1 MADMAQEYAETIREE
16 LQAWERL
23 HQIWQA
29 IGQDPRVA
37 AVELDGD
44 AGTLARQAREELEG
58 AGGWGVVAEYGS
70 VASLYTDTNALDAW
84 TVAHHRYDTDPE
96 PVSVV
101 ILRTA
106 GGPHCEIV
114 ASLTDPGSVEVITAW
129 GTDTGRAWLRS
140 EMIAEAAE
148 LAAEAIAYGVQ
159 A

>member
-23 HQIWQA
+23 HQIWGA
-29 IGQDPRVA
+29 TGQDLRVA
-37 AVELDGD
+37 AEELDGD
-44 AGTLARQAREELEG
+44 AGTLARQAREELES
-58 AGGWGVVAEYGS
+58 AGGWEVVAEYGS

-84 TVAHHRYDTDPE
+84 TVAHHRYDTDPQ

>member
-29 IGQDPRVA
+29 IGQDLRVA
-37 AVELDGD
+37 AEELDGD
-44 AGTLARQAREELEG
+44 AGTLARQAREELES
-58 AGGWGVVAEYGS
+58 AGGWEVVAEYGS

-84 TVAHHRYDTDPE
+84 TVAHHRYDTDPQ

-148 LAAEAIAYGVQ
+148 LGAEAIAYGVQ